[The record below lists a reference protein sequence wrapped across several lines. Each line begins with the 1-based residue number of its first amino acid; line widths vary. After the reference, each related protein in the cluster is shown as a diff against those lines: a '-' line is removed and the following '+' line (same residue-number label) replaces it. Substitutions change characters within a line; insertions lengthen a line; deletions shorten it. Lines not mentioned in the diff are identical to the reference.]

1 MPIAAALPDLP
12 IRAALPRIASALA
25 GAGSLV
31 LVAPPGTGKTTVV
44 PLALASDAGKV
55 VVAEPRRL
63 AARAAARR
71 MASLLG
77 DRVGGRVGFTVRGE
91 RRVSASTQIEV
102 VTTGV
107 LVRRLQR
114 DPELAGTALVI
125 LDECHERH
133 LDSDLALAFLTE
145 VRAALRPDLRLLATS
160 ATADSKRLAEVL
172 DAPVVT
178 AEAPMFPVEVVWSPP
193 PGPIAP
199 PLGLRIDPRLL
210 DHVAAVTRRAFAES
224 DGDVLVFL
232 PGAREIDHVASR
244 LPLNVVAL
252 HGRQPGSIQD
262 AALRPSDRRRVVLAT
277 AVAESSLTVPGVRA
291 VVDAGLSRVPRMDHA
306 RGLGTLATVPVSRAA
321 ATQRAGRAGREA
333 PGRVYRCW
341 PEARHDRLPAQPEPE
356 IATADLTGF
365 ALDLALWGHPD
376 GTGLA
381 LPDQP
386 PAGALRAAVT
396 TLHDLGAVDGSG
408 RITARGRALADAG
421 LHPRLAR
428 ALLDGAALVGP
439 RRAAEIVALLDDDR
453 NAPDDLPAG
462 WRRARSTNDSAWRSE
477 TRRLTAA
484 LTRSP
489 TDDTVDAVTD
499 AAEDALA
506 PGPDQIPA
514 AGALAPEPDHAPTA
528 GAHNSAPDHPPTA
541 GAHNTEPDHPPTA
554 GPQPSGFGGSH
565 SGRPTAA
572 ASGALAA
579 DGRTTTPDPAP
590 ARASVAPLSGT
601 ASTAGRP
608 KATAGGPRA
617 RSDKPETPR
626 GEAETPGGELRA
638 PRGEA
643 ETPRRE
649 AETPR
654 GEAETPRGEARAPRR
669 KAETPRGEPRAL
681 RGEPET
687 SRGEPRAPRGEPRTR
702 AGGPEAGT
710 RTETGGGQPARGV
723 GGRRAEEG
731 GRLTDD
737 LAAGVVVGLAYP
749 ERVARVREP
758 GSRSYLMAGGTAA
771 ELPAGSGLAGV
782 TWLAVAS
789 ADRAAGARTAR
800 IRAAAPLDEAS
811 AREAAATLLVTETEI
826 AWRDADVV
834 ARTVERLGAITLVER
849 RLDRPDQARL
859 QAALLDGLRREGL
872 GLLNWSR
879 TASELRE
886 RLAFAHAALG
896 DPWPDVSDQALLDR
910 AEDWLDLSRARRR
923 ADLAKIDVTSALRR
937 LLPWSV
943 AGRLDEVA
951 PERLPVPSGSRV
963 RVDYT
968 DAESPVLAVKVQEAF
983 GWRDAPRLADGRV
996 PVLLHLLSPAGRPV
1010 AVTRDLASFWAQG
1023 YPQVRAELRGRYPR
1037 HPWPEDPTTAAPTR
1051 RTNPRSR

>member
-1 MPIAAALPDLP
+1 MVSMQIAAALPDLP

-25 GAGSLV
+25 EAGSLV

-44 PLALASDAGKV
+44 PLALAGDAGRV

-77 DRVGGRVGFTVRGE
+77 ERVGGRVGFTVRGE
-91 RRVSASTQIEV
+91 RHVSADTRIEV

-114 DPELAGTALVI
+114 DPELAGTAVVI

-160 ATADSKRLAEVL
+160 ATADSERLAEVL

-178 AEAPMFPVEVVWSPP
+178 AEAAMFPVEVIWSPP

-199 PLGLRIDPRLL
+199 PLGLRVDPKLL
-210 DHVAAVTRRAFAES
+210 DHVASVARRAFS

-232 PGAREIDHVASR
+232 PGAREIEAVAGR
-244 LPLNVVAL
+244 LSGLNVLSL
-252 HGRQPGSIQD
+252 HGRQPSSIQD
-262 AALRPSDRRRVVLAT
+262 AALRPSDQRRIVLAT

-306 RGLGTLATVPVSRAA
+306 RGLGALVTVPVSRAA

-341 PEARHDRLPAQPEPE
+341 PEAQHARLPAQPEPE

-386 PAGALRAAVT
+386 PAGALRAAT
-396 TLHDLGAVDGSG
+396 ATLHDLGAVDASG

-428 ALLDGAALVGP
+428 ALFDGATLVGS
-439 RRAAEIVALLDDDR
+439 RRAAEIVALLTDDR
-453 NAPDDLPAG
+453 PAPADLPA
-462 WRRARSTNDSAWRSE
+462 AWRQARTRNDQAWRTE

-484 LTRSP
+484 LTRAA
-489 TDDTVDAVTD
+489 DDTTADVTD
-499 AAEDALA
+499 AALDPDDPDDAGALDPA
-506 PGPDQIPA
+506 EPA
-514 AGALAPEPDHAPTA
+514 AG
-528 GAHNSAPDHPPTA
+528 
-541 GAHNTEPDHPPTA
+541 
-554 GPQPSGFGGSH
+554 Q
-565 SGRPTAA
+565 
-572 ASGALAA
+572 
-579 DGRTTTPDPAP
+579 
-590 ARASVAPLSGT
+590 
-601 ASTAGRP
+601 
-608 KATAGGPRA
+608 
-617 RSDKPETPR
+617 
-626 GEAETPGGELRA
+626 LRA
-638 PRGEA
+638 PGHP
-643 ETPRRE
+643 T
-649 AETPR
+649 
-654 GEAETPRGEARAPRR
+654 G
-669 KAETPRGEPRAL
+669 
-681 RGEPET
+681 ET
-687 SRGEPRAPRGEPRTR
+687 SARLPALGRTAGDAGATTDAADESMAGNPYKPAANASKLA
-702 AGGPEAGT
+702 AGGAVGKRQIATGRPAAGSV
-710 RTETGGGQPARGV
+710 RAAGRDGGGGI
-723 GGRRAEEG
+723 
-731 GRLTDD
+731 TDD

-758 GSRSYLMAGGTAA
+758 GSQSYLMAGGTAA
-771 ELPAGSGLAGV
+771 ELAAGSGLAGV
-782 TWLAVAS
+782 QWLAVAS

-811 AREAAATLLVTETEI
+811 AREAAATLFADEI
-826 AWRDADVV
+826 EIGWQDGDVV
-834 ARTVERLGAITLVER
+834 ARRVERLGAITLSER
-849 RLDRPDQARL
+849 RLAKPDQGRV
-859 QAALLDGLRREGL
+859 QAALLEGLRREGL
-872 GLLNWSR
+872 SLLTWSR
-879 TASELRE
+879 SAAELRE
-886 RLAFAHAALG
+886 RLAFAHAAMG
-896 DPWPDVSDQALLDR
+896 APWPDVSDQALLDQ
-910 AEDWLDLSRARRR
+910 AEKWLDLSHARRR
-923 ADLAKIDVTSALRR
+923 GDLGKLDVTSALRR

-943 AGRLDEVA
+943 AGRLDDVA

-963 RVDYT
+963 RVDYA
-968 DAESPVLAVKVQEAF
+968 DPESPVLAVKVQEAF

-1037 HPWPEDPTTAAPTR
+1037 HPWPEDPTTAEPTR
-1051 RTNPRSR
+1051 RTKPRTR